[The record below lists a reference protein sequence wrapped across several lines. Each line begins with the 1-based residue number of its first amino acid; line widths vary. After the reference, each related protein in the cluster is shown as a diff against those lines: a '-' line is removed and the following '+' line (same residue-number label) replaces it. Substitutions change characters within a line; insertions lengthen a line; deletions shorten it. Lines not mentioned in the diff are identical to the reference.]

1 MDIVKTPKVS
11 VAIIQLTN
19 KNAISEHGDT
29 KNLLISRCNSHFEA
43 FPTIFY
49 LVIVKCL
56 NNRAINNLIRILLW
70 KVDVGSYPFF
80 LK

>member
-43 FPTIFY
+43 FPTIIY
-49 LVIVKCL
+49 
-56 NNRAINNLIRILLW
+56 
-70 KVDVGSYPFF
+70 
-80 LK
+80 